1 MRLLITGGAGTLGR
15 DFIKRYADD
24 PDIEAISVI
33 DNFVTSQP
41 ENVPIHPRVSVTKG
55 SIADVDLVKEA
66 FESFEPTVVLHAAA
80 SYADPGDWEG
90 DVRTNVEG
98 TLNVLRASD
107 SSDVRRLVNLQTVLC
122 YGKPDSLPVTEDAPL
137 RPHGSYAI
145 SKVAGEQ
152 FVLQSGLNTV
162 SLRVG
167 SVLSEGLAIGPIPAF
182 YKRLKLGQASTVVN
196 SVRDFLDPEDFNRL
210 LRSAVEE
217 GAPTGVFNVS
227 TGVGVSM
234 VDLYRFVSKSLN
246 IDLEPDVRDVPLD
259 DVPAVVLD
267 SARARLEFNWKVTRD
282 WRESVTGL
290 LGWYDLHGVG
300 SMFSHLRSGVGD

>member
-15 DFIKRYADD
+15 DFIRRYADD
-24 PDIEAISVI
+24 PDIEAIGIV
-33 DNFVTSQP
+33 DDFVTSQP
-41 ENVPIHPRVSVTKG
+41 ESVPIHPRVSVTKG
-55 SIADVDLVKEA
+55 SIADVGVVNEA
-66 FESFEPTVVLHAAA
+66 FEGFEPTVVLHAAA
-80 SYADPGDWEG
+80 SYADPDDWEG

-98 TLNVLRASD
+98 TLNVLRAS
-107 SSDVRRLVNLQTVLC
+107 SSCGVRRFVNLQTVLC
-122 YGKPDSLPVTEDAPL
+122 YGRPDSLPIREDAPL

-182 YKRLKLGQASTVVN
+182 YKRLKLGQACSVVN
-196 SVRDFLDPEDFNRL
+196 SVRDFLDPGDFNRL

-217 GAPTGVFNVS
+217 GAPSGVFNVS

-234 VDLYRFVSKSLN
+234 MDLYHFVSKSLN
-246 IDLEPDVRDVPLD
+246 IDLEPEVHEVPLD

-267 SARARLEFNWKVTRD
+267 ATRARLEFHWEATRD
-282 WRESVTGL
+282 WRESVTAL
-290 LGWYDLHGVG
+290 LSWYDLHGVG
-300 SMFSHLRSGVGD
+300 STFSHLRSGASD